1 MRPFQ
6 IRTAPLAALALLA
19 ACSSDGNGPNGGGR
33 QVAFQLAT
41 AERPAAPAAGAA
53 LLGPET
59 IALGNDTIVFTSV
72 ELVLREIE
80 LNRVGGSA
88 CDTTVSGDDCEE
100 LEIGPVLLNL
110 PLTAGADRQF
120 TVTVDTGSF
129 DKIEFEVHKPKGSDD
144 AGFLALHPE
153 FDGRS
158 IKAVGT
164 WNGVPFT
171 FYSDLD
177 AEQEYDLVPPLV
189 VSDAAGTSVT
199 LRIDLATWFRN
210 QAGDGLLDP
219 ATANKGGQFEDQV
232 ADNIEASIDVFED
245 HDHDGRDDHDHD

>member
-19 ACSSDGNGPNGGGR
+19 ACSSDGNGPTTAGR

-41 AERPAAPAAGAA
+41 AERPAAGAQ

-59 IALGNDTIVFTSV
+59 VALGNDTIVFESV
-72 ELVLREIE
+72 QLVLREIE
-80 LNRVGGSA
+80 LERVGVVT
-88 CDTTVSGDDCEE
+88 CDTTLGGDDDDCEE
-100 LEIGPVLLNL
+100 LELGPILLDL
-110 PLTAGADRQF
+110 PLAAGADRQF
-120 TVTVDTGSF
+120 TVTVDTGTF
-129 DKIEFEVHKPKGSDD
+129 DEIEFEVHKPKGSDD

-199 LRIDLATWFRN
+199 LRIDLAAWFRN